1 MDTASPTSGRS
12 NNQTLKAIGAGLL
25 LVAIVMIGFFGSGG
39 TEDDGAP
46 GESAGLQTDG
56 VDISVPQFESDAST
70 AEVDS
75 PEDDTQD
82 SGVESSDGSLGNGSS
97 QSGDSVQN
105 SGETDGDTSSD
116 AEPSGSTDPP
126 GTFDQLTDLAPI
138 RIGEL
143 PPEAWTTLELIGS
156 DGPFPYSKDG
166 TVFQNREGILPQHP
180 QGYYHE
186 YTVKT
191 PGASNRGARR
201 IVTGDNGEFFY
212 TGDHY
217 ESFAEIVYE

>member
-1 MDTASPTSGRS
+1 MDTVSPTSGRS
-12 NNQTLKAIGAGLL
+12 NNQRLKAIGAGLL
-25 LVAIVMIGFFGSGG
+25 LLAIVMIGFFGSGG
-39 TEDDGAP
+39 SEDDGA
-46 GESAGLQTDG
+46 LQ
-56 VDISVPQFESDAST
+56 PQA
-70 AEVDS
+70 
-75 PEDDTQD
+75 
-82 SGVESSDGSLGNGSS
+82 
-97 QSGDSVQN
+97 
-105 SGETDGDTSSD
+105 GETDEVQISLPEFGSDDSSSESNSPANDGQDNAVELSEADSGAVASASDNSAENSGQLDGDNSSD
-116 AEPSGSTDPP
+116 AEASGSTDPP
-126 GTFDQLTDLAPI
+126 DSFEQLTDLAPI
-138 RIGEL
+138 EIGDL

-212 TGDHY
+212 TSDHY
-217 ESFAEIVYE
+217 DSFSEIVYG